1 MIPVI
6 GGGGGFSAKIISG
19 SFDYRQSTSSTHN
32 IALGVSAKIVRV
44 EMADSLS
51 SFMSTIQSGWVVP
64 GSNPDG
70 YGWRLSQDGKTLTYA
85 HRGTGS
91 DTAEKTAQYTCAIWY

>member
-1 MIPVI
+1 MIPAI
-6 GGGGGFSAKIISG
+6 GGSGGFSAKIISG
-19 SFDYRQSTSSTHN
+19 SFDYRQSTSSIHN
-32 IALGVSAKIVRV
+32 IALGVSAKIVRA
-44 EMADSLS
+44 ETEDSIL
-51 SFMSTIQSGWVVP
+51 FASTIRSGWVVP